1 MINNIELG
9 YIQCPLKRRV
19 TISKRKKGVF
29 KKAIELSLLCGLD
42 MFMCVFD
49 RETQK
54 ISVL

>member
-1 MINNIELG
+1 MINNVELS
-9 YIQCPLKRRV
+9 YIQDPFKRRV